1 MPRSAPPSNA
11 ACPCLRRADALRAL
25 AATHRTVAV
34 SGSHGKTTSSSML
47 ALILRAAGWRPS
59 FIIGG
64 DLNEVGTNAAYDEG
78 EWLVVEADESD
89 GTFLEL
95 APEAAIVTNIEPDHL
110 DHYGG
115 FAGLTAA
122 FDQFFAGIP
131 GVRIACADDPIA
143 RRLAAAHPG
152 AVTYGFAE
160 DATYRIVSYEG
171 DRRGSRFAVHQNGR
185 ELGSIDLPV
194 PGRHNAANATGA
206 TALALELGAP
216 FEAAVDAMRG
226 FGGVARRFQFRGE
239 IDGVTLVDDYAHIPG
254 EIAAMIDAAR
264 EGGWGRVIVV
274 FQPHRYTR
282 TARLWRDFADAF
294 TGADQVVLT
303 DVYAANE
310 TPQPGVSGRLILG
323 AVLDANPALPVVYLP
338 RRVDVVQHA
347 LRLARPGDVVLTLG
361 AGDLTTVPDEWLMR
375 GRVVNAS
382 VDLASLAGDLRE
394 RLPDATSEGA
404 SFAELSTY
412 RVGGPVAVLV
422 RAGHVDA
429 LTTVAEVARRHRPRL
444 LVIGRGSNLLM
455 SDAGFSGLVVVLEG
469 DFEAIDVP
477 ANGAGESESPAVR
490 AGGAVPLPVLARRAA
505 AGGLAGLE
513 FYVGIPGSVGG
524 AVRMNAGGHGRETAE
539 VLRRAWVLDLLDGDG
554 NPASSARDVVDLELD
569 YRHSNLRPSE
579 VVTAAEFT
587 VTRDDPAACEARVAE
602 IVRWRREHQP
612 GGQNAGSVFRN
623 PPGDSAGRLIEAA
636 GLKGLRVGGAVV
648 SDKHANFFQAE
659 AGATAR
665 DVLDLVAEVRRRVAK
680 ASGVDLVPELHVV
693 GDDEGVE

>member
-1 MPRSAPPSNA
+1 M
-11 ACPCLRRADALRAL
+11 
-25 AATHRTVAV
+25 
-34 SGSHGKTTSSSML
+34 
-47 ALILRAAGWRPS
+47 
-59 FIIGG
+59 
-64 DLNEVGTNAAYDEG
+64 
-78 EWLVVEADESD
+78 
-89 GTFLEL
+89 
-95 APEAAIVTNIEPDHL
+95 
-110 DHYGG
+110 
-115 FAGLTAA
+115 
-122 FDQFFAGIP
+122 
-131 GVRIACADDPIA
+131 
-143 RRLAAAHPG
+143 
-152 AVTYGFAE
+152 
-160 DATYRIVSYEG
+160 
-171 DRRGSRFAVHQNGR
+171 
-185 ELGSIDLPV
+185 
-194 PGRHNAANATGA
+194 
-206 TALALELGAP
+206 
-216 FEAAVDAMRG
+216 
-226 FGGVARRFQFRGE
+226 
-239 IDGVTLVDDYAHIPG
+239 
-254 EIAAMIDAAR
+254 
-264 EGGWGRVIVV
+264 
-274 FQPHRYTR
+274 
-282 TARLWRDFADAF
+282 
-294 TGADQVVLT
+294 
-303 DVYAANE
+303 
-310 TPQPGVSGRLILG
+310 
-323 AVLDANPALPVVYLP
+323 
-338 RRVDVVQHA
+338 
-347 LRLARPGDVVLTLG
+347 
-361 AGDLTTVPDEWLMR
+361 
-375 GRVVNAS
+375 NAS

-422 RAGHVDA
+422 RAKDVDA

-477 ANGAGESESPAVR
+477 GAGENESPAVR

-524 AVRMNAGGHGRETAE
+524 AVRMNAGGHGRETVE
-539 VLRRAWVLDLLDGDG
+539 VLRRAWVLDLLDGG
-554 NPASSARDVVDLELD
+554 GHPTASARDVVDLELE

-665 DVLDLVAEVRRRVAK
+665 DVLDLVAEVQRRVAK
-680 ASGVDLVPELHVV
+680 TTGVELVPELHVV
-693 GDDEGVE
+693 GDDADGDQGVE